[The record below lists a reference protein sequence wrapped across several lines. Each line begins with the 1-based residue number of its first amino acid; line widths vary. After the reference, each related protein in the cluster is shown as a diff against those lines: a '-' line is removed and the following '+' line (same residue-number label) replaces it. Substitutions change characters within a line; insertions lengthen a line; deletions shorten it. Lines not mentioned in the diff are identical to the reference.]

1 MLADTIEAATRTI
14 EEPTVEKIRDLIDR
28 IVAKRL
34 SEGELDDCDLTFR
47 ELTVVKKSFLNILT
61 GIHHSRIKYPSEED
75 AKAAQKIAERT
86 SKLLN
91 LPPTAAALQQRL
103 KKLDSF

>member
-1 MLADTIEAATRTI
+1 MCSS
-14 EEPTVEKIRDLIDR
+14 DL
-28 IVAKRL
+28 
-34 SEGELDDCDLTFR
+34 
-47 ELTVVKKSFLNILT
+47 
-61 GIHHSRIKYPSEED
+61 IKYPSEED